1 MNADLTLALN
11 ATIAETKTPFKLFNV
26 EDFSGGEGKLEGDWT
41 VIAESDDNEYAIV
54 IETVKVMRP
63 QLTIAGMRDME
74 TTAYRVFYPFYDEG
88 DSSVGLE
95 DAWIIDFDYDKPDY
109 ETDGLVDVATHAIF
123 WFLKNEIVQRIDSD
137 FEVREYARIEQNSEY
152 IL

>member
-11 ATIAETKTPFKLFNV
+11 SAIASTKIPFKVYDASF
-26 EDFSGGEGKLEGDWT
+26 FGGEGMLEGDWT
-41 VIAESDDNEYAIV
+41 VISESDDSEYAIA

-63 QLTIAGMRDME
+63 VETIAGKRMVED
-74 TTAYRVFYPFYDEG
+74 TAYRLFYPFYDEG
-88 DSSVGLE
+88 DWSVGLE

-109 ETDGLVDVATHAIF
+109 ETDGLVDVVSHAVF
-123 WFLKNEIVQRIDSD
+123 WFIKNEMVQRIDSD
-137 FEVREYARIEQNSEY
+137 FEAREFARDEQNSEY

>member
-11 ATIAETKTPFKLFNV
+11 STIAATKTPFKIFDA
-26 EDFSGGEGKLEGDWT
+26 DFFGGEGKLEGDWT
-41 VIAESDDNEYAIV
+41 VIAESDDTEYAVV
-54 IETVKVMRP
+54 IETIKVMRP
-63 QLTIAGMRDME
+63 YPTIAGMRDME

-88 DSSVGLE
+88 DPSVGLE

-109 ETDGLVDVATHAIF
+109 ETDGLADVAMHAIF
-123 WFLKNEIVQRIDSD
+123 YFLKNDIHERINSD
-137 FEVREYARIEQNSEY
+137 FEVRDYARAEQDQEY